1 MARFMSC
8 IALASLLGSSA
19 ACGVRHTA
27 GPASPPPEV
36 PQPQTEVRGQR
47 GDAPPKLIA
56 PPPAYGN
63 KVVLASARTNAGK
76 RL

>member
-1 MARFMSC
+1 MRE
-8 IALASLLGSSA
+8 
-19 ACGVRHTA
+19 TT
-27 GPASPPPEV
+27 GPASPPAAA
-36 PQPQTEVRGQR
+36 PQPQTEVTPQR

-63 KVVLASARTNAGK
+63 KVVLARGGATST

>member
-1 MARFMSC
+1 MMARC
-8 IALASLLGSSA
+8 ISWIAVAIPLCTV
-19 ACGVRHTA
+19 ACGLRETA
-27 GPASPPPEV
+27 GPETPPAAV
-36 PQPQTEVRGQR
+36 PQPQTEVTRER

-63 KVVLASARTNAGK
+63 KVVLATARSRAS

>member
-1 MARFMSC
+1 MLARFFTLVAFA
-8 IALASLLGSSA
+8 IALSPA
-19 ACGVRHTA
+19 ACGMRESA
-27 GPASPPPEV
+27 GAASPPPAV
-36 PQPQTEVRGQR
+36 PQPQTEVTPER

-63 KVVLASARTNAGK
+63 KVVLAKARERAA

>member
-1 MARFMSC
+1 MLARLISLV
-8 IALASLLGSSA
+8 ALALALTPT
-19 ACGVRHTA
+19 ACGMRQTA
-27 GPASPPPEV
+27 EAASPPPAV
-36 PQPQTEVRGQR
+36 PQPQTEVTPER

-63 KVVLASARTNAGK
+63 KVVLAKARERAA

>member
-1 MARFMSC
+1 MLARFLTLVT
-8 IALASLLGSSA
+8 LAVAWTPA
-19 ACGVRHTA
+19 ACGMRQTA
-27 GPASPPPEV
+27 DAASPPPAA
-36 PQPQTEVRGQR
+36 PGPQTEVTRER

-63 KVVLASARTNAGK
+63 KVVLAKARERAA